1 MNKVG
6 SMLNKKMNSISNKK
20 GDSNTYKPAGVH
32 VLGEDYFPQD
42 NIVMNEDSLGTS
54 TIDSEK
60 GESNVGS
67 SSSNLLPSVTEK
79 KTLAYSMQD
88 IFGVS
93 KPTQPQK
100 KNKQDVK
107 DVDFMKGFN
116 LINGEKTIQSDKC
129 HIKID
134 KENIPCKVLI
144 TNYRVYILPE
154 FAKKPLG
161 EFSYNNYFPE
171 NFFSLLIHK
180 IDKAVKTSNEKSFVF
195 TMGVHMKDERVITL
209 VFKGNNG
216 DSFLER
222 LNGLLTYKEN
232 PNYSNLAFEFRKN
245 HPIYKKPNFQDGWNL
260 YNPEK
265 EYERQGITDLD
276 YNTSRSKL
284 FRKTKLNENYG
295 LCASYPKFLI
305 TCGEITDSDYKGSSE
320 FRTKNRLP
328 TLAYFHPPTKG
339 TIWRSAQTKSGLTGN
354 RNRFD
359 EDLLLDIAKISDK
372 KKAYIYDC
380 RPYLSAMANKLKG
393 AGFENVENYP
403 GAEIIFCEID
413 HIHSARTALHK
424 IYSML
429 KYNRFSDDKKF
440 LSNFENSGWPNFIFG
455 IIRASIN
462 IASSVRSGFSV
473 LIHCS
478 DGWDRCSQL
487 TAFSQ
492 LLIDPYFRTIRGYM
506 TLIEK
511 DFLSFGH
518 QFRFR
523 NGYYSKEENNENQN
537 SPILLQYLDATHQ
550 LLVQYPMYFEFNM
563 KFLLFIANSINS
575 GLYGTF
581 LYNNEKE
588 REQKNAK
595 NNTMSCWTEI
605 LNNINQYKNQFYEEK
620 TRKEYF
626 FTPIFPFSRIR
637 LWEEFFLPFTQIN
650 LNISYDNYINRFNEH
665 FYYNIFGQ
673 IKQKTRILSNVMFID
688 REKDIYEKNLD
699 KLKKENEKLKE
710 ALAEFTIKNNVNKD
724 LYESFSKQ
732 TIQVINSISKEHGGE
747 ITLNPELNVY
757 SFHEVEIKKEEK
769 KEEIKIEETTK
780 KDETPK
786 IINEEEKNEEKKE
799 EKKDDKEQK
808 SFKKKINQDKIDMFF
823 GKNKKFKEAKSDNT
837 KKNEQKEET
846 KEKEVKK
853 EDETKKEDNKEK
865 EKNIENGDNKEK
877 DINKENENNQNE
889 EVKNNENKKEENNEG
904 KNSETKFEEIIEKRN
919 EDVHNNESGN
929 ERVTEVNNNSE
940 EKTGELKAEDN
951 TENLISI
958 KEENII
964 VEIEDNNKEVK
975 EDNNKEEKE
984 ENSKEEKED
993 NNKEVKEEHIIVE
1006 KENNVKA
1013 EKKENLKEEKEEK
1026 PKEGIEI
1033 NEKEKEKENE
1043 NEEHNNENESKID
1056 QIESQESKFNII
1068 EEQINNE
1075 TKKDD
1080 I

>member
-6 SMLNKKMNSISNKK
+6 SMLNKKVGSIGNKK
-20 GDSNTYKPAGVH
+20 GDSNTYRPAGVH

-42 NIVMNEDSLGTS
+42 NIVMNEDSLGTNN
-54 TIDSEK
+54 IDSEK
-60 GESNVGS
+60 GDSSIGS
-67 SSSNLLPSVTEK
+67 SSTNLLPSVTEK
-79 KTLAYSMQD
+79 KSLAVSMQD

-100 KNKQDVK
+100 KNKQDAK
-107 DVDFMKGFN
+107 DADFMKGFN

-134 KENIPCKVLI
+134 KELIPCKVLI
-144 TNYRVYILPE
+144 TNYRVYILPD
-154 FAKKPLG
+154 FTKKPLG

-195 TMGVHMKDERVITL
+195 TMEVHMKDERIITL

-245 HPIYKKPNFQDGWNL
+245 HPIYKKPNFEDGWNL

-265 EYERQGITDLD
+265 EYERQGITNLD

-284 FRKTKLNENYG
+284 FRKTKLNENYS

-403 GAEIIFCEID
+403 GVEIFFCEID
-413 HIHSARTALHK
+413 HIHSARSALHK

-429 KYNRFSDDKKF
+429 KYNRFTDDKKF

-462 IASSVRSGFSV
+462 IASTVRKGYSV

-537 SPILLQYLDATHQ
+537 SPILLQYIDATHQ

-605 LNNINQYKNQFYEEK
+605 LNNINQYKNQFYDEK

-710 ALAEFTIKNNVNKD
+710 ALAEFTIKNNINKD

-732 TIQVINSISKEHGGE
+732 TIQVINGISKEHGGE
-747 ITLNPELNVY
+747 IKLNPELNVY
-757 SFHEVEIKKEEK
+757 SFHELEIKTEDKKDEK
-769 KEEIKIEETTK
+769 KEGIKEEEITK
-780 KDETPK
+780 KEETPK
-786 IINEEEKNEEKKE
+786 IIKKEEKKE

-808 SFKKKINQDKIDMFF
+808 IIKKKIDQNKIDMFF
-823 GKNKKFKEAKSDNT
+823 GKGKKVKETKSDNT
-837 KKNEQKEET
+837 TKNEQKEEK

-853 EDETKKEDNKEK
+853 EDEPKKEDNKEK
-865 EKNIENGDNKEK
+865 EKIIENGDIKE
-877 DINKENENNQNE
+877 NENENNQNE
-889 EVKNNENKKEENNEG
+889 EDKSNDNKKEENNED
-904 KNSETKFEEIIEKRN
+904 KNDEKKIEEINEKQN
-919 EDVHNNESGN
+919 EDDHNNEGIL
-929 ERVTEVNNNSE
+929 EVNNNSE
-940 EKTGELKAEDN
+940 EKNEDLK
-951 TENLISI
+951 TEN
-958 KEENII
+958 
-964 VEIEDNNKEVK
+964 EDNNKENLISQKEENTNDKK

-984 ENSKEEKED
+984 ENTNVEEGD
-993 NNKEVKEEHIIVE
+993 NN
-1006 KENNVKA
+1006 
-1013 EKKENLKEEKEEK
+1013 KEEKEESTINK
-1026 PKEGIEI
+1026 VAKKENILLEKEDNVNEEKEQKEENSKEGIEI
-1033 NEKEKEKENE
+1033 NEKEKESEKKEEGENKNE
-1043 NEEHNNENESKID
+1043 NEPKAEE
-1056 QIESQESKFNII
+1056 IESQENQVNTI
-1068 EEQINNE
+1068 EEQNNNDS
-1075 TKKDD
+1075 KKDD
-1080 I
+1080 N